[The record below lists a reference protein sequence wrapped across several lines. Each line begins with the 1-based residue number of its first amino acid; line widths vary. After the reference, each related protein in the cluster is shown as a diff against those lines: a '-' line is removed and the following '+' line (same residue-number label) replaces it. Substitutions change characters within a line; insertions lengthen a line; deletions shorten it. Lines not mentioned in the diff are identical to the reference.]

1 MNELFYPHHVVENA
15 ADQLD
20 MLPAPDKH
28 PVVDGKP
35 VSAFHPLAMNAHNIG
50 GFTRSPRMEGKRVIT
65 DLVIDLDVANKS
77 QRGKKIISNIRNGKR
92 IGVSTGLVAD
102 INNACGSVG
111 DKKFNGKVESMQFDH
126 VALLLDEPP
135 AGDNTYTI
143 NHDSKTTRVFNMD
156 RLELDLSPLAI
167 KDRVA
172 LQSLTVNELL
182 QAVNAETSI
191 EDAKAVIEKAGLHI
205 HNCAEDDVN
214 LYLNNRADFEAWQK
228 QKNDEIA
235 ETRKFILDNSKMT
248 AADLQGMSEATLN
261 SLAKSVAP
269 KNTYIAPD
277 GQRKTPELELLED
290 C

>member
-1 MNELFYPHHVVENA
+1 
-15 ADQLD
+15 
-20 MLPAPDKH
+20 
-28 PVVDGKP
+28 
-35 VSAFHPLAMNAHNIG
+35 
-50 GFTRSPRMEGKRVIT
+50 
-65 DLVIDLDVANKS
+65 
-77 QRGKKIISNIRNGKR
+77 
-92 IGVSTGLVAD
+92 
-102 INNACGSVG
+102 
-111 DKKFNGKVESMQFDH
+111 MQFDH

-228 QKNDEIA
+228 QKNDDTLRRMVSA
-235 ETRKFILDNSKMT
+235 KH
-248 AADLQGMSEATLN
+248 LN
-261 SLAKSVAP
+261 S
-269 KNTYIAPD
+269 NCWRIAD
-277 GQRKTPELELLED
+277 HVEHY